1 MIRYSLTLAVLCSL
15 TLAARASDVPTDPA
29 ARAKIVGQPKS
40 LLVQPDKLHLE
51 GPRAT
56 AQPVV
61 TGIYADG
68 TVRDLTHLAEFKVD
82 GPGVFAVD
90 AERFITAKGN
100 GASTLTITAGGQTVK
115 LPITVRSM
123 EKPQPV
129 SFRNEVIASLNVGGC
144 NSGAC
149 HGTPTGKNG
158 FKLSLRGYDPAS
170 DFVQLTRDV
179 YGRRTDRLNPE
190 SSLVMQK
197 SLGRVSHEGSV
208 RFPHSS
214 IACQTIMTWMSEGLT
229 DDPTTL
235 PSVKKVDVLPGQ
247 RILNAPSR
255 FQQLSV
261 IAHFTD
267 GTSKDVT
274 RLTVFSSSDPAIA
287 NVNATGLVEF
297 GQSGEV
303 AILCRFLMELVPVRL
318 MYLEPK
324 ANFAWS
330 NPPEVNYV
338 DKHTFSKLK
347 MLNILPSDLCSDQE
361 FIRRAYLDV
370 CGILP
375 APGDVAEF
383 LGSKDPT
390 KRAKLIDQLLERPE
404 YADFWTLKWS
414 DVFRSTRKTIQ
425 LKGTH
430 VFQKW
435 MHNHIDK
442 NTGFDQVVYE
452 VITSGGSTFAN
463 PAANYYRVSRD
474 PTTLAETTAQLFFG
488 IRMQC
493 AKCHNHPFE
502 RWTQDDYYSMAAFF
516 NRVKYRVDPI
526 DGGDPK
532 VKNGAEYVY
541 VERFGELNNPRTGK
555 AMAPKFMGG
564 AIPDIAP
571 GKDRREALGK
581 WMASGDNPFVP
592 KSIVNRIWFHL
603 MGRGI
608 VDPVDDF
615 RDSNPSANDELLDAL
630 AKDFVKNKWDVKQL
644 LRTVMNSRTYQ
655 LSAQTNDFNR
665 EDNKYFSHAVTK
677 LLTAEQLFDALCQ
690 VTEVPEK
697 FAGYP
702 LGTRS
707 VQMPDGETNH
717 PFLKTFNQPARE
729 LACECEREG
738 DSNLAQALQL
748 INGPAVNGRLSN
760 PANRIGKLLAAKKSD
775 KDIVNELFL
784 VTLSRNPNATEETA
798 MLRHVSASL
807 LGVHV
812 LATKARPDLH
822 IEQITPDSPAAKAGL
837 KLGDVIKKIDGAAI
851 TTADQYY
858 AAMAGKMPGAAM
870 TVTVVRD
877 GKDVDLKTTLAADK
891 RKAWEDVHW
900 ALINSKEFL
909 FRH

>member
-1 MIRYSLTLAVLCSL
+1 MIRYGFAFTFLCILTA
-15 TLAARASDVPTDPA
+15 AARAADVPTDPA
-29 ARAKIVGQPKS
+29 ARAKIVGEPKS
-40 LLVQPDKLHLE
+40 LQVQPDKLTLN

-56 AQPVV
+56 AQLVV
-61 TGIYADG
+61 TGVYADG
-68 TVRDLTHLAEFKVD
+68 TIRDLTHLADFKVE
-82 GPGVFAVD
+82 GD
-90 AERFITAKGN
+90 ALVGIDADRFITPLKN
-100 GASTLTITAGGQTVK
+100 GSATLAISAGGQIAKVPVVVQN
-115 LPITVRSM
+115 L

-158 FKLSLRGYDPAS
+158 FKLSLRGYDPPS

-179 YGRRTDRLNPE
+179 YGRRTNRQNPE
-190 SSLVMQK
+190 MSLVMLK
-197 SLGRVSHEGSV
+197 ALGRVTHEGGS
-208 RFPHSS
+208 RFPASS
-214 IACQTIMTWMSEGLT
+214 IPAQTLTTWMSEGLN
-229 DDPTTL
+229 DDPATL
-235 PSVKKVDVLPGQ
+235 PAVKKVEVLPGQ
-247 RILNAPSR
+247 RILNAPCR
-255 FQQLSV
+255 HQQLSV
-261 IAHFTD
+261 RAEFAD
-267 GTSKDVT
+267 GSIRDVT
-274 RLTVFSSSDPAIA
+274 RLTVFTSSDPAIA
-287 NVNATGLVEF
+287 NVSPTGLVEF

-324 ANFAWS
+324 VGFKWS
-330 NPPEVNYV
+330 NPPEANYV
-338 DKHTFSKLK
+338 DKHTFAKLK
-347 MLNILPSDLCSDQE
+347 MLNIQPSELCSDQE
-361 FIRRAYLDV
+361 FVRRAYLDV

-375 APGDVAEF
+375 GPQEVAKF
-383 LGSKDPT
+383 LESKDAD
-390 KRAKLIDQLLERPE
+390 KRAKLVDELLDRPE

-425 LKGTH
+425 VKGTH

-435 MHNHIDK
+435 IRNHIDK

-516 NRVKYRVDPI
+516 NRVKYRTDPI
-526 DGGDPK
+526 DPGDPK
-532 VKNGAEYVY
+532 TKSGAEYVY

-564 AIPDIAP
+564 AFPDIAP
-571 GKDRREALGK
+571 GKDRRESLGK
-581 WMASGDNPFVP
+581 WMSSGDNPFVP
-592 KSIVNRIWFHL
+592 KSIVNRVWFHL
-603 MGRGI
+603 MGKGI

-615 RDSNPSANDELLDAL
+615 RDSNPSANDDLLDAL
-630 AKDFVKNKWDVKQL
+630 AKDFVKNKWDAKQL
-644 LRTVMNSRTYQ
+644 IRTIMNSRTYQ
-655 LSAQTNDFNR
+655 LSAMTNEFNK

-697 FAGYP
+697 FAGHP

-707 VQMPDGETNH
+707 VQLPDGEANH
-717 PFLKTFNQPARE
+717 PFLKTFGQPARE

-748 INGPAVNGRLSN
+748 INGPAVNDRLRN
-760 PANRIGKLLAAKKSD
+760 ANNRIGKLLAAKKTD
-775 KDIVNELFL
+775 KEIVTELFL
-784 VTLSRNPNATEETA
+784 VTLSRRPNETEESA
-798 MLRHVSASL
+798 MLGHVSSA
-807 LGVHV
+807 
-812 LATKARPDLH
+812 
-822 IEQITPDSPAAKAGL
+822 
-837 KLGDVIKKIDGAAI
+837 
-851 TTADQYY
+851 
-858 AAMAGKMPGAAM
+858 
-870 TVTVVRD
+870 
-877 GKDVDLKTTLAADK
+877 AAD
-891 RKAWEDVHW
+891 RRRAAWEDVHW